1 MLNAKRN
8 SLKHLRAKTF
18 TITVVVIL
26 SNPKAQYLQAVA
38 TSKVLFVKLVIA
50 LLWRE
55 VLVFFMFYG
64 RQYMLMEVIV
74 QCLDDANSLVHVRPW
89 REIDEL
95 DMKGVSQY
103 SHRYKRLNR
112 QNTSKKN
119 SSQEKKGNI

>member
-1 MLNAKRN
+1 
-8 SLKHLRAKTF
+8 
-18 TITVVVIL
+18 
-26 SNPKAQYLQAVA
+26 
-38 TSKVLFVKLVIA
+38 
-50 LLWRE
+50 
-55 VLVFFMFYG
+55 MFYG

-119 SSQEKKGNI
+119 SSQEKKGNIWDCTDQTILKKVTWIRPGFLDDATVPS